1 MCIFIYIV
9 VRFVNSALFFALN
22 VPLSN
27 MLTIDLQQNRVLVE
41 IFHALDFM
49 RNETRLLVTRNKLRW
64 LVTSESDR
72 NRNVTGPDSKQILIW
87 ILI

>member
-22 VPLSN
+22 VTHSN
-27 MLTIDLQQNRVLVE
+27 MLTIDLQQNRVLVK

-49 RNETRLLVTRNKLRW
+49 RNETRLLDTRNKLRW

-72 NRNVTGPDSKQILIW
+72 NRNVKY
-87 ILI
+87 

>member
-22 VPLSN
+22 VSHSN

-72 NRNVTGPDSKQILIW
+72 NRNVKCRLQH
-87 ILI
+87 

>member
-22 VPLSN
+22 VPHSN

-49 RNETRLLVTRNKLRW
+49 RNETRLLDTRNKLGW

-72 NRNVTGPDSKQILIW
+72 NRNVKY
-87 ILI
+87 

>member
-22 VPLSN
+22 VPHSN
-27 MLTIDLQQNRVLVE
+27 MLTIDLQQNRVLVK

-49 RNETRLLVTRNKLRW
+49 RNETRLLDTRNKLRW

-72 NRNVTGPDSKQILIW
+72 NRNVKY
-87 ILI
+87 

>member
-9 VRFVNSALFFALN
+9 VRFANIALFFALN
-22 VPLSN
+22 VPHSN
-27 MLTIDLQQNRVLVE
+27 MLTIDLQQNRVLVK

-49 RNETRLLVTRNKLRW
+49 RNETRLLDTRNKLRW

-72 NRNVTGPDSKQILIW
+72 NRNVKY
-87 ILI
+87 